1 MLFMV
6 VPVVWKYKTMSM
18 NDAPRSERLHIALFG
33 RRNAGKSSLIN
44 ALTGQQTALV
54 SDVPGTT
61 TDPVMKSMEI
71 LPLGPC
77 VLIDTAGFDDSGKVG
92 DLRTERTREVIK
104 QTDIAII
111 VTDDISLDDEAAWA
125 GLLKQANVPFVAV
138 LNKVDLMP
146 EVSSTL
152 LADTAKRLGCDVV
165 PVSALHGTGL
175 DLLRKTLAG
184 LMPENEKQ
192 SLTGNLAKPGDTV
205 LLVMPQDPQAPKGRL
220 ILPQV
225 QTLRDLMDKGCIA
238 MCCTTEGIDQ
248 AFASLRDPPHLI
260 ITDSQVFDIVE
271 QKIPKSH
278 AYANETDETDETD
291 TPRKG
296 AKPLRKKDAS
306 RLSALA
312 WGHADE
318 MHEPLLTSFSVLMA
332 AHKGDINYFVESA
345 PAIDRL
351 TEQSRVLIAEACT
364 HAPLA
369 EDIGREKI
377 PRLLR
382 KRVGQ
387 GLTVNIVAGKD
398 FPDDVRG
405 YDLVI
410 HCGGCMFNRKFML
423 SRVEQCRAQGV
434 PMTNYGITIAH
445 VKGILDKVSLPH

>member
-1 MLFMV
+1 
-6 VPVVWKYKTMSM
+6 M
-18 NDAPRSERLHIALFG
+18 NTAPRSERLHIALFG
-33 RRNAGKSSLIN
+33 RRNVGKSSLIN

-61 TDPVMKSMEI
+61 TDPVSKSMEI

-111 VTDDISLDDEAAWA
+111 VTDGTSLDDESAWA
-125 GLLKQANVPFVAV
+125 GLLKQANVPYVTV
-138 LNKVDLMP
+138 LNKVDLLNDVP
-146 EVSSTL
+146 STL
-152 LADTAKRLGCDVV
+152 LAGIAKRLNCDVIA
-165 PVSALHGTGL
+165 VSAMQGTGL

-192 SLTGNLAKPGDTV
+192 SLTGNLAKAGDTV

-238 MCCTTEGIDQ
+238 ICCTTQDMDQ
-248 AFASLRDPPHLI
+248 ALASLREPPHLI

-271 QKIPKSH
+271 QKKPQ
-278 AYANETDETDETD
+278 D
-291 TPRKG
+291 T
-296 AKPLRKKDAS
+296 
-306 RLSALA
+306 
-312 WGHADE
+312 
-318 MHEPLLTSFSVLMA
+318 LLTSFSVLMA
-332 AHKGDINYFVESA
+332 AHKGDIQYFVESA
-345 PAIDRL
+345 PAINRL

-382 KRVGQ
+382 KRVGEK
-387 GLTVNIVAGKD
+387 LTVDIVAGKD

-410 HCGGCMFNRKFML
+410 HCGGCMFNRRFML
-423 SRVEQCRAQGV
+423 QRVEQCRAQGV

-445 VKGILDKVSLPH
+445 IKGILGKVSLP

>member
-1 MLFMV
+1 MKGSGL
-6 VPVVWKYKTMSM
+6 
-18 NDAPRSERLHIALFG
+18 NDTPRSERLHIALFG

-44 ALTGQQTALV
+44 ALTGQQIAIV
-54 SDVPGTT
+54 SDEPGTT

-111 VTDDISLDDEAAWA
+111 VTDGASLNDEASWA
-125 GLLKQANVPFVAV
+125 AQLKQANVPYVAV
-138 LNKVDLMP
+138 LNKVDLMQ
-146 EVSSTL
+146 EVPSTL
-152 LADTAKRLGCDVV
+152 LADIAKRLGCDVI
-165 PVSALHGTGL
+165 PVSALNGTGL
-175 DLLRKTLAG
+175 DQLRNTLAG
-184 LMPENEKQ
+184 LAPESGEQ
-192 SLTGNLAKPGDTV
+192 SLTGDLAHTGDTV

-238 MCCTTEGIDQ
+238 ICCTTEDIDRTL
-248 AFASLRDPPHLI
+248 AALKEPPHLI

-271 QKIPKSH
+271 QK
-278 AYANETDETDETD
+278 
-291 TPRKG
+291 
-296 AKPLRKKDAS
+296 KPAES
-306 RLSALA
+306 
-312 WGHADE
+312 
-318 MHEPLLTSFSVLMA
+318 LLTSFSVLMA
-332 AHKGDINYFVESA
+332 AHKGDIRFFVRSA
-345 PAIDRL
+345 MAIDRL

-377 PRLLR
+377 PRMLR
-382 KRVGQ
+382 QRVGQ
-387 GLTVNIVAGKD
+387 GLTVDIVAGKD
-398 FPDDVRG
+398 FPKDLTS

-410 HCGGCMFNRKFML
+410 HCGACMFNRKFML
-423 SRVEQCRAQGV
+423 SRIDQCRRQGT

-445 VKGILDKVSLPH
+445 VKGILDKVSLP

>member
-1 MLFMV
+1 MV
-6 VPVVWKYKTMSM
+6 D
-18 NDAPRSERLHIALFG
+18 NNFNRAPRSERLHIALFG

-104 QTDIAII
+104 QTDIAIL
-111 VTDDISLDDEAAWA
+111 VTDGSSLDDEATWA
-125 GLLKQANVPFVAV
+125 ALLKQANVPFVTV
-138 LNKVDLMP
+138 LNKVDLLE
-146 EVSSTL
+146 EVPSTL
-152 LADTAKRLGCDVV
+152 LEDMAKRLGCDVV
-165 PVSALHGTGL
+165 PVSAINGTGL
-175 DLLRKTLAG
+175 DTLRDTLAG
-184 LMPENEKQ
+184 LMPESEKQ
-192 SLTGNLAKPGDTV
+192 SLTGDLARPGDTV

-225 QTLRDLMDKGCIA
+225 QTLRDLMDKRCIA
-238 MCCTTEGIDQ
+238 ICCTTDDIDSTL
-248 AFASLRDPPHLI
+248 AALKEPPRLI
-260 ITDSQVFDIVE
+260 ITDSQVFDILA
-271 QKIPKSH
+271 QK
-278 AYANETDETDETD
+278 
-291 TPRKG
+291 
-296 AKPLRKKDAS
+296 KPAES
-306 RLSALA
+306 
-312 WGHADE
+312 
-318 MHEPLLTSFSVLMA
+318 LLTSFSVLMA
-332 AHKGDINYFVESA
+332 AHKGDIHYFVESA
-345 PAIDRL
+345 TAIDSL

-377 PRLLR
+377 PRMLR

-387 GLTVNIVAGKD
+387 GLTVDIVAGKD
-398 FPDDVRG
+398 FPKDLTG

-410 HCGGCMFNRKFML
+410 HCGGCMFNRRFML
-423 SRVEQCRAQGV
+423 QRIDQCRTQGV

-445 VKGILDKVSLPH
+445 VKGILKKVSLP

>member
-1 MLFMV
+1 MKDNGL
-6 VPVVWKYKTMSM
+6 
-18 NDAPRSERLHIALFG
+18 NDTPRSERLHIALFG

-44 ALTGQQTALV
+44 ALTGQQIAIV
-54 SDVPGTT
+54 SDEPGTT

-111 VTDDISLDDEAAWA
+111 VTDGASLNDEASWA
-125 GLLKQANVPFVAV
+125 AQLKQANVPYVAV
-138 LNKVDLMP
+138 LNKVDLMQEIP
-146 EVSSTL
+146 STL
-152 LADTAKRLGCDVV
+152 LADIAKRLGCDVI
-165 PVSALHGTGL
+165 PVSALNGTGL
-175 DLLRKTLAG
+175 DQLRNTLAG
-184 LMPENEKQ
+184 LAPESGEQ
-192 SLTGNLAKPGDTV
+192 SLTGDLAHAGDTV

-238 MCCTTEGIDQ
+238 ICCTTEDIDRTL
-248 AFASLRDPPHLI
+248 AALKEPPHLI

-271 QKIPKSH
+271 QK
-278 AYANETDETDETD
+278 
-291 TPRKG
+291 
-296 AKPLRKKDAS
+296 KPAES
-306 RLSALA
+306 
-312 WGHADE
+312 
-318 MHEPLLTSFSVLMA
+318 LLTSFSVLMA
-332 AHKGDINYFVESA
+332 AHKGDIRSFVRSA
-345 PAIDRL
+345 MAIDRL

-377 PRLLR
+377 PRMLR
-382 KRVGQ
+382 QRVGQ
-387 GLTVNIVAGKD
+387 GLTVDIVAGKD
-398 FPDDVRG
+398 FPKDLTS

-410 HCGGCMFNRKFML
+410 HCGACMFNRKFML
-423 SRVEQCRAQGV
+423 SRIDQCRRQGT

-445 VKGILDKVSLPH
+445 VKGILDKVSLP

>member
-1 MLFMV
+1 MV
-6 VPVVWKYKTMSM
+6 EQAFSR
-18 NDAPRSERLHIALFG
+18 APRGERLHIALFG
-33 RRNAGKSSLIN
+33 KRNAGKSSLIN
-44 ALTGQQTALV
+44 ALTGQQIALV

-77 VLIDTAGFDDSGKVG
+77 VLIDTAGFDDSGKIG

-111 VTDDISLDDEAAWA
+111 VTEGIDLDEEIAWA
-125 GLLKQANVPFVAV
+125 GLLKQANIPYAAV
-138 LNKVDLMP
+138 LNKVDLMQ
-146 EVSSTL
+146 EVPSTL
-152 LADTAKRLGCDVV
+152 LTDMAKRLGCDVI
-165 PVSALHGTGL
+165 PVSAMNGTGL
-175 DLLRKTLAG
+175 DILRNTLSG
-184 LMPENEKQ
+184 LMPESGNQ
-192 SLTGNLAKPGDTV
+192 SLTGHLAQAGDTV

-225 QTLRDLMDKGCIA
+225 QTLRDLMDKRCIA
-238 MCCTTEGIDQ
+238 ICCTTEDIDQ
-248 AFASLRDPPHLI
+248 TLATLREPPQLI

-271 QKIPKSH
+271 QK
-278 AYANETDETDETD
+278 
-291 TPRKG
+291 
-296 AKPLRKKDAS
+296 KPAESK
-306 RLSALA
+306 
-312 WGHADE
+312 
-318 MHEPLLTSFSVLMA
+318 LTSFSVLMA
-332 AHKGDINYFVESA
+332 AHKGDIQYFVESA
-345 PAIDRL
+345 TAINRL

-382 KRVGQ
+382 QRVGQ
-387 GLTVNIVAGKD
+387 GLTVDIVAGKD
-398 FPDDVRG
+398 FPNDLTG

-423 SRVEQCRAQGV
+423 SRVDQCRAQGV

-445 VKGILDKVSLPH
+445 VKGILGKVSLP